1 MLSYFVCWGGGRR
14 KRWIKNSTTDPLCNF
29 WPQNVD
35 LLNHQADLFK
45 MDFRQILLGLRLIFF
60 LPDAAFE
67 ETSLVCAIFT
77 WYSTWCSIWRNL
89 LGLCNFYLI
98 KHLKKPLWLLQFLPD
113 ATSEE
118 TYLACAL
125 CNFYLMQH
133 LKKPPWLVQFFA
145 KSSVAA
151 CLQSSAHF
159 EASYPSIAWHFY

>member
-67 ETSLVCAIFT
+67 ETSLSLCNFYLIQYLMQHLKKPPWLVQFLPNKAFEETSLAFAIFT
-77 WYSTWCSIWRNL
+77 WCNIWRNL
-89 LGLCNFYLI
+89 LG
-98 KHLKKPLWLLQFLPD
+98 
-113 ATSEE
+113 
-118 TYLACAL
+118 L